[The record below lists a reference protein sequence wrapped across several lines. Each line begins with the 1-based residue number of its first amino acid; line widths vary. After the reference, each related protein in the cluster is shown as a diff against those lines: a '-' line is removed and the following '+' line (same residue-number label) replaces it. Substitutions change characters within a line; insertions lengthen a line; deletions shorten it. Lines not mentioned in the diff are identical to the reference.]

1 MPAAGVEGSAATDEE
16 ETAARRAFEAKF
28 ARFRDAK
35 TAEMVLVRV
44 CVHLWGAAGPRLLA

>member
-44 CVHLWGAAGPRLLA
+44 CVH